1 MLKLLLS
8 KRNFG
13 VIVLVFFTNY
23 LFAQLP
29 TNGLDVKHYTFF
41 ISLNDSNN
49 IIRGKAEITTGF
61 TKNENKVVFDLVDK
75 NSGGKGM
82 TVISVGK
89 NNSPIQFYQDSQH
102 LVINDQMQAGSE
114 ATYEIVYEGIPAD
127 GLIIGNNKYGD
138 RVFFGDNWPN
148 RAHNW
153 LPCNDHLSDKATVDF
168 IVTAPDYYQVVS
180 NGKKVEE
187 TNLDNH
193 LKFTHWKEETPLPT
207 KVMVI
212 GVAKFAVNNLGNVG
226 CIPVSA
232 WVYPQDRD
240 SGFEHYAIAKNILQ
254 WYQDHIGPYAFE
266 KLANVQ
272 SKTIFG
278 GMENASCIFYFENS
292 VYTKDIESLMAH
304 EIAHQWFGDN
314 VTEKDWPHLWLSE
327 GFATYMTD
335 LYLESRYGSD
345 SLKNL
350 LSAQRR
356 RVIGFSTRHETPVV
370 DTTEAGHLMDLL
382 NDNSY
387 QKGAWVLHMLRRK
400 LGDSLF
406 WKGIR
411 TYYKTYYASNAS
423 TTNLEKVF
431 EKVSHQNLQT
441 FFREWLFTPGQPSLK
456 VTWTYNKS
464 KKTVAVKIE
473 QTQDHLFEFPLQI
486 SFLDGS
492 KSVTKTIEVKNKMT
506 EKEFPISFATPQII
520 IDPNVNL
527 LFDLW
532 VK

>member
-1 MLKLLLS
+1 MLLS

-13 VIVLVFFTNY
+13 VLVLVFIANY

-29 TNGLDVKHYTFF
+29 TNGLDVKHYTFYIF
-41 ISLNDSNN
+41 LNDSNN
-49 IIRGKAEITTGF
+49 IIRGKAEITTRF
-61 TKNENKVVFDLVDK
+61 TKNEKKVIFDLVAK
-75 NSGGKGM
+75 NAAGKGM
-82 TVISVGK
+82 SVISVGRD
-89 NNSPIQFYQDSQH
+89 NNPIQFYQDSQH
-102 LVINDQMQAGSE
+102 LVINEKMQAGSE
-114 ATYEIVYEGIPAD
+114 ATYDILYEGIPAD
-127 GLIIGNNKYGD
+127 GLIIGNNKYGN

-168 IVTAPDYYQVVS
+168 VVTAPDHYQVVS
-180 NGKKVEE
+180 NGKKIEE
-187 TNLDNH
+187 ANIGNH
-193 LKFTHWKEETPLPT
+193 LKLTHWKEETPLPT

-212 GVAKFAVNNLGNVG
+212 GVAIFAVNNMGNVNG
-226 CIPVSA
+226 IPVSA
-232 WVYPQDRD
+232 WVYPEDRD
-240 SGFEHYAIAKNILQ
+240 SGFAHYAIAKNILH

-292 VYTKDIESLMAH
+292 VNTRDIESLMAH

-335 LYLESRYGSD
+335 LYLESRYGRD

-350 LSAQRR
+350 LTVQRS
-356 RVIGFSTRHETPVV
+356 RVIGFSRHHELPVV

-400 LGDSLF
+400 LGDTLF

-411 TYYKTYYASNAS
+411 TYYTNYYASNA
-423 TTNLEKVF
+423 TTKDLEEVF
-431 EKVSHQNLQT
+431 EKVSHQNLEI
-441 FFREWLFTPGQPSLK
+441 FFKQWLFTPGQPSLK
-456 VTWTYNKS
+456 VTWTYNKNR
-464 KKTVAVKIE
+464 KTVSVQIE

-486 SFLDGS
+486 SFSDGS

-506 EKEFPISFATPQII
+506 QKDFPISFSPNQII

-527 LFDLW
+527 LFDL
-532 VK
+532 